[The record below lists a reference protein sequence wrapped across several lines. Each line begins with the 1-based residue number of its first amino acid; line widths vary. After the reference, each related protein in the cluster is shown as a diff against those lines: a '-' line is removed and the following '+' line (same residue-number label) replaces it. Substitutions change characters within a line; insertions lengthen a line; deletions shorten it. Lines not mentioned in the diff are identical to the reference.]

1 MTSSAAM
8 LILPQI
14 GETFPPSLEVKVSA
28 WKWGANVAKID
39 LETLFQNKGQ
49 EIGADETTIPKLVLM
64 IPIYPISS
72 SEIQG
77 HNNRDNNLQHRSL
90 ESKRILH
97 GGVAFSIMRT

>member
-64 IPIYPISS
+64 IPI
-72 SEIQG
+72 EIQG